1 MTELESYKYS
11 LEKENSKHV
20 NDKDFDYI
28 ILLEKF
34 IKRIE
39 KNNNK

>member
-1 MTELESYKYS
+1 MTELESLKYS
-11 LEKENSKHV
+11 LQKENNKNV

-39 KNNNK
+39 HTN